1 MSFGTQLLTQFWRA
15 KNVISLKNV
24 FASSFTQEKYFM
36 HLICRSMNIFF
47 PKAQSYIN
55 GIENVK
61 TLWPDN
67 PFVGQLVKRNDCTG
81 KSIILSTLLS

>member
-1 MSFGTQLLTQFWRA
+1 
-15 KNVISLKNV
+15 
-24 FASSFTQEKYFM
+24 
-36 HLICRSMNIFF
+36 MNIFF